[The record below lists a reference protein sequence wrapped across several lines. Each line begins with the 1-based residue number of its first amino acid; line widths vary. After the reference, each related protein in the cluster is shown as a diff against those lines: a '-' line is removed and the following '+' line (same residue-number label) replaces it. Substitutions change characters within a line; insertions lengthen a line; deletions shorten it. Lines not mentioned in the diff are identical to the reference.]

1 MFAACDTGFAPVK
14 SLIEHALSLDAAPS
28 ITLYWLAT
36 RPDGHFMVN
45 QCRAWSSALDGFEH
59 HLAYHSDIAA
69 GARQLA
75 QAMRADLFDIACDF
89 YLAGPE
95 AFVHVLHDELR
106 AAGVAAGQIRTEVL

>member
-1 MFAACDTGFAPVK
+1 MR
-14 SLIEHALSLDAAPS
+14 
-28 ITLYWLAT
+28 WRAT
-36 RPDGHFMVN
+36 RRPR
-45 QCRAWSSALDGFEH
+45 CRCSGWPRGPTSALDGFEH